1 MRTSVPARAGAIG
14 MLLGT
19 LALAALLVVG
29 NLPGATEPGRGH
41 FDAQSRGRASPPAG
55 TAHPSGVRP
64 AAVAPSRARPAAR
77 PRRAPSIRWGRSK
90 AIGLPHAG
98 RLVRGVRLPAEG
110 VHYFTWDP
118 ILKRSPNRVWRRWG
132 TDNLVRTTLRV
143 VRDYAAAHPGAP
155 RVGIGDLSRPH
166 GGDFGPAF
174 GGIGHAT
181 HQNGLDV
188 DVYYPLRSGAERAPL
203 SVDAVDLTLAQ
214 DLVDRFVRAGAVKV
228 YVGPGTG
235 LAGPPGV
242 VQAIPNHDNHLHAR
256 LPG

>member
-1 MRTSVPARAGAIG
+1 MRTALPARAGAIG

-19 LALAALLVVG
+19 LAVAALLVIG
-29 NLPGATEPGRGH
+29 DLPGASEPDRGHRDAEPGR
-41 FDAQSRGRASPPAG
+41 RASPP
-55 TAHPSGVRP
+55 SGGRP
-64 AAVAPSRARPAAR
+64 PAVASSRARAR
-77 PRRAPSIRWGRSK
+77 PTPGPSIRWRDSK
-90 AIGLPHAG
+90 ALGLPHAG
-98 RLVRGVRLPAEG
+98 RLLRGVRLPAEG
-110 VHYFTWDP
+110 VRFFTWDP
-118 ILKRSPNRVWRRWG
+118 IRKRSPNRAWRRWG
-132 TDNLVRTTLRV
+132 TDDLVRATLGVIRA
-143 VRDYAAAHPGAP
+143 YAAAHPGAP

-174 GGIGHAT
+174 GAIGHAT

-203 SVDAVDLTLAQ
+203 SVDEVDLALAQ

-235 LAGPPGV
+235 LTGPPQAV
-242 VQAIPNHDNHLHAR
+242 EAIPNHDNHLHAR

>member
-1 MRTSVPARAGAIG
+1 

-19 LALAALLVVG
+19 LAVAALLVVG
-29 NLPGATEPGRGH
+29 EQPGTSEPGRGR
-41 FDAQSRGRASPPAG
+41 FDAEPAGRASPPAR
-55 TAHPSGVRP
+55 TAHPSGGRP
-64 AAVAPSRARPAAR
+64 AAVAPSRARGAAPPA
-77 PRRAPSIRWGRSK
+77 RAPSIRWHRSK

-98 RLVRGVRLPAEG
+98 RLVRGVRLPAAG
-110 VHYFTWDP
+110 ASFFTWDP
-118 ILKRSPNRVWRRWG
+118 IRRSSPNRVWRRWG
-132 TDNLVRTTLRV
+132 TDDLVRTTLRV
-143 VRDYAAAHPGAP
+143 MRAYASAHPGAP

-166 GGDFGPAF
+166 GGDFGPQF
-174 GGIGHAT
+174 GAIGHAT
-181 HQNGLDV
+181 HQSGLDV

-203 SVDAVDLTLAQ
+203 SVNEVDLTLAQ

-235 LAGPPGV
+235 LTGPPGV

>member
-1 MRTSVPARAGAIG
+1 MVRALTTAVPLFAALVLLWSVE
-14 MLLGT
+14 LLGS
-19 LALAALLVVG
+19 AGGGAACTGRPCADRDGGGESAPVSSPKW
-29 NLPGATEPGRGH
+29 PGGDR
-41 FDAQSRGRASPPAG
+41 R
-55 TAHPSGVRP
+55 
-64 AAVAPSRARPAAR
+64 RARGPDEIRAR
-77 PRRAPSIRWGRSK
+77 RPIHWRHSQ

-110 VHYFTWDP
+110 AHFFTWDP
-118 ILKRSPNRVWRRWG
+118 IRRRSPNRAWRRWG
-132 TDNLVRTTLRV
+132 TDDLVRTTLRV
-143 VRDYAAAHPGAP
+143 VHAYAAAHRGAP

-174 GGIGHAT
+174 GAIGHAT

-203 SVDAVDLTLAQ
+203 SVDEVDLALAQ

-228 YVGPGTG
+228 YVGPSTG
-235 LAGPPGV
+235 LTGPPGV
-242 VQAIPNHDNHLHAR
+242 VEAIPLHDNHLHAR

>member
-1 MRTSVPARAGAIG
+1 MRFRSEAWVLPIAVP
-14 MLLGT
+14 LLAT
-19 LALAALLVVG
+19 AALLWWVQPLG
-29 NLPGATEPGRGH
+29 
-41 FDAQSRGRASPPAG
+41 SAG
-55 TAHPSGVRP
+55 SGVSCAGEACGHGKRSGASAP
-64 AAVAPSRARPAAR
+64 ASSASRIQDRTADGRTRLDHHAGGR
-77 PRRAPSIRWGRSK
+77 IQWRRSE
-90 AIGLPHAG
+90 AIGLPEAG
-98 RLVRGVRLPAEG
+98 RLVKGVQLPAEG
-110 VHYFTWDP
+110 APYFTWDP
-118 ILKRSPNRVWRRWG
+118 IRRRSPNRGWRRWG
-132 TDNLVRTTLRV
+132 TDDLVRTTLRV
-143 VRDYAAAHPGAP
+143 VHAYAFAHPSAP

-203 SVDAVDLTLAQ
+203 SVDEVNLTLAQ

-235 LAGPPGV
+235 LTGPPGV
-242 VQAIPNHDNHLHAR
+242 VEAIPNHDNHLHAR